1 MVLDTS
7 SMRTN
12 TLKSRLRRAFS
23 ELAEQ
28 QLMDVSVFSFGFKNG
43 LPVEADLMIDVRFL
57 PNPYYDPELRPL
69 TGLDEPVAQFV
80 LSTALLEI
88 P

>member
-1 MVLDTS
+1 
-7 SMRTN
+7 MRTN

-69 TGLDEPVAQFV
+69 TGLTSQ
-80 LSTALLEI
+80 
-88 P
+88 